1 MLGDISYIKLLYNPR
16 INIVFIHSFI
26 FIFIHSFIHS
36 FMMRLMQG
44 NIEHAQHGIALKRC
58 NLTQGGHVTGCVKK
72 SEGLYVFCMFVSLV
86 GVRML
91 LCVQCKIM

>member
-16 INIVFIHSFI
+16 VNIVFIHSF
-26 FIFIHSFIHS
+26 
-36 FMMRLMQG
+36 MTRLMQG

-58 NLTQGGHVTGCVKK
+58 NLTEGGHVTGCVKK

-91 LCVQCKIM
+91 LCVHCKCS